1 MFPGFGR
8 SKKSDSPGETAL
20 NISKQSTES
29 TPNASGGG
37 GVGVHGFDPSSL
49 ERAAK
54 AAKELDKSK
63 NAPGALKLI
72 ETQEVTKQKEMETER
87 SKYQVMQQELAIKR
101 VNEEEQA
108 QRRTM
113 ELQGQQAKARSDYE
127 DQLERKR
134 MVEQLNA
141 QKYMQDEER
150 KKAEDSLRRQ
160 EEIRRK
166 TLEYEAELRQQT
178 EMARV
183 KAETEGRIRQE
194 RQNHDLMLEKTSAEG
209 KEYRETVLEGIGLA
223 TATVGK
229 GLQEFIMDREKL
241 INTTVTLTGI
251 AFGLYTA
258 RVSTGVVGRFIE
270 ARLGKPSLLR
280 ETTKRNV
287 LQMVGSPISSARLA
301 FGSAQGD
308 NALKNIVLEAKLDQR
323 LRRVAHSTANTK
335 KNNAPF
341 RHLLL
346 YGPPGTG
353 KTMFAKGLA
362 KESGLHYAILTG
374 GDVAPL
380 GKEGV
385 TEIHKLFDWAQTTRK
400 GVLLFVDEADAF
412 LRKRSTEHISED
424 VRNALNAFLYRT
436 GEASQKFMVVYAS
449 NQPEQF
455 DWAINDRIDDMIEFA
470 LPEYSERMRMLS
482 QYMDQYLLHPPQ
494 GSRPITVEGV
504 DEEVLGQ
511 VAKTIEGYSGR
522 EISKLAIAWQAAAY
536 GTDNTT
542 LTVELLNEVL
552 LESLQS
558 KTKKRNWLS
567 EEEVASMTKD
577 ASSA

>member
-1 MFPGFGR
+1 M
-8 SKKSDSPGETAL
+8 
-20 NISKQSTES
+20 
-29 TPNASGGG
+29 
-37 GVGVHGFDPSSL
+37 GVHGFDPSSL

-54 AAKELDKSK
+54 AAKELDRSK

-72 ETQEVTKQKEMETER
+72 ETQEVTKQKELETER
-87 SKYQVMQQELAIKR
+87 SKYQVMQQELSIKR
-101 VNEEEQA
+101 VQEEEQA
-108 QRRTM
+108 QRRTL
-113 ELQGQQAKARSDYE
+113 EAQAQQAKARSDYE

-209 KEYRETVLEGIGLA
+209 KEYRATVLEGISLA
-223 TATVGK
+223 TATVGR
-229 GLQEFIMDREKL
+229 GLQEFISDRDKL
-241 INTTVTLTGI
+241 LNTTVTLTGI

-258 RVSTGVVGRFIE
+258 RVSTGVVGRFVE
-270 ARLGKPSLLR
+270 ARLGKPSLVR
-280 ETTKRNV
+280 ETTKKNV
-287 LQMVGSPISSARLA
+287 LQMIGSPFSSARLA

-470 LPEYSERMRMLS
+470 LPEYGERMRMLS

-511 VAKTIEGYSGR
+511 VATKIEGYSGR

-536 GTDNTT
+536 GTDDTKLTT
-542 LTVELLNEVL
+542 ELMYEVL
-552 LESLQS
+552 EDSLQS
-558 KTKKRNWLS
+558 KVKKRTWLS
-567 EEEVASMTKD
+567 AEEIASMTKD
-577 ASSA
+577 SA

>member
-1 MFPGFGR
+1 M
-8 SKKSDSPGETAL
+8 
-20 NISKQSTES
+20 
-29 TPNASGGG
+29 
-37 GVGVHGFDPSSL
+37 HGFDPSSL

-63 NAPGALKLI
+63 NATGALKLI

-223 TATVGK
+223 TSTVGK

-270 ARLGKPSLLR
+270 ARLGKPSLVR

-287 LQMVGSPISSARLA
+287 LQMVGSPITSARLA

-424 VRNALNAFLYRT
+424 VRNSLNAFLYRT

-470 LPEYSERMRMLS
+470 LPEYGERMRMLS
-482 QYMDQYLLHPPQ
+482 QYLDQYLLHPPQ

-504 DEEVLGQ
+504 DEDVLGE
-511 VAKTIEGYSGR
+511 VARTIEGYSGR

-536 GTDNTT
+536 GTDDTT

-552 LESLQS
+552 MESLQS
-558 KTKKRNWLS
+558 KTQKRSWLS
-567 EEEVASMTKD
+567 EEEVASMTRD